1 MQMRHNQYSGIL
13 IITFILTGV
22 KLLAIVSGS
31 IEHGIGYKN
40 FPTAFKDYLH
50 I

>member
-1 MQMRHNQYSGIL
+1 M
-13 IITFILTGV
+13 TFILTGV
-22 KLLAIVSGS
+22 KLLTIVSGS

-40 FPTAFKDYLH
+40 FPTAFKDCLP